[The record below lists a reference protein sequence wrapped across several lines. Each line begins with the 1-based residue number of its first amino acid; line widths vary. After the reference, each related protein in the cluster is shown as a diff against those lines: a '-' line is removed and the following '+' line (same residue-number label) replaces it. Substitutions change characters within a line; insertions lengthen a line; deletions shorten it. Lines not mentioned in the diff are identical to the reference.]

1 MNCSEVIFIMHHTKD
16 KGDIALM
23 KTTLDLTLKGYNIF
37 LPISEHLPFDFIAY
51 KDGKCYR
58 IQAKYSTA
66 GKVNCTTYS
75 GSGKK
80 NYYKEDDFDFYA
92 VYLPEIDRCIY
103 PSLKYGGANF
113 RFSKCNSATPFYW
126 YEDFLEFTENAEKR
140 NYRDMGWTIDIL
152 VSENII
158 NRTVKRRKTS
168 RPPLD
173 EIIKL
178 VDEKGYSETGRM
190 FGVSDNAVRKWIK
203 FGLKYN
209 T

>member
-1 MNCSEVIFIMHHTKD
+1 
-16 KGDIALM
+16 
-23 KTTLDLTLKGYNIF
+23 
-37 LPISEHLPFDFIAY
+37 
-51 KDGKCYR
+51 
-58 IQAKYSTA
+58 
-66 GKVNCTTYS
+66 
-75 GSGKK
+75 
-80 NYYKEDDFDFYA
+80 
-92 VYLPEIDRCIY
+92 
-103 PSLKYGGANF
+103 
-113 RFSKCNSATPFYW
+113 
-126 YEDFLEFTENAEKR
+126 
-140 NYRDMGWTIDIL
+140 MGWTIDIL

>member
-1 MNCSEVIFIMHHTKD
+1 MHHTKD

-58 IQAKYSTA
+58 MQAKYTS
-66 GKVNCTTYS
+66 GGQVKNTTYS
-75 GSGKK
+75 GDKSV
-80 NYYKEDDFDFYA
+80 NHYNDDDFDYYA
-92 VYLPEIDRCIY
+92 AYLPEVDKCIY
-103 PSLKYGGANF
+103 PSIKFAGAAF
-113 RFSKCNSATPFYW
+113 RCTKCNSATPFYW
-126 YEDFLEFTENAEKR
+126 YEDFLDFTDYAEKK

-152 VSENII
+152 ISENIV
-158 NRTVKRRKTS
+158 NRTMKRRKVE
-168 RPPLD
+168 RPPLE

-178 VDEKGYSETGRM
+178 VEEKGYSETGRM

-203 FGLKYN
+203 FGKQYELKDLER
-209 T
+209 

>member
-1 MNCSEVIFIMHHTKD
+1 MHHTKD

-23 KTTLDLTLKGYNIF
+23 KITLDLTIKGFNIF

-58 IQAKYSTA
+58 IQAKYSSG
-66 GKVNCTTYS
+66 GKVNNSTYS
-75 GSGKK
+75 GDKSTK
-80 NYYKEDDFDFYA
+80 YYQEDDFDYYG

-103 PSLKYGGANF
+103 PSIKFAGANF

-126 YEDFLEFTENAEKR
+126 YEDFLDFTDEAEKK
-140 NYRDMGWTIDIL
+140 NYRDLGWTIDIL
-152 VSENII
+152 ITENILE
-158 NRTVKRRKTS
+158 RTIKRRKVE

-190 FGVSDNAVRKWIK
+190 FGVSDNAVRKWIR
-203 FGLKYN
+203 FGKKYELN
-209 T
+209 S

>member
-1 MNCSEVIFIMHHTKD
+1 MHHTKD

-37 LPISEHLPFDFIAY
+37 LPVSEHLPFDFIAY

-58 IQAKYSTA
+58 MQAKYSSA
-66 GKVNCTTYS
+66 GKVNNTTYS
-75 GSGKK
+75 GSKTKK
-80 NYYKEDDFDFYA
+80 YYNEDDFDYYA
-92 VYLPEIDRCIY
+92 LYLSEIDTCIY
-103 PSLKYGGANF
+103 PSIKYGGAVF
-113 RFSKCNSATPFYW
+113 RYNKCNSATPFYW
-126 YEDFLEFTENAEKR
+126 YEDFLEFTDNAPKK

-152 VSENII
+152 MTDNVL
-158 NRTVKRRKTS
+158 NRTVKRRKVT

-178 VDEKGYSETGRM
+178 VEEKGYVETGRQ

-203 FGLKYN
+203 FGNKYN
-209 T
+209 ST

>member
-1 MNCSEVIFIMHHTKD
+1 MHHTKD

-23 KTTLDLTLKGYNIF
+23 KITLDLTIKGFNIF

-58 IQAKYSTA
+58 IQAKYSSG
-66 GKVNCTTYS
+66 GKVNNSTYS
-75 GSGKK
+75 GDKSTK
-80 NYYKEDDFDFYA
+80 YYQEDDFDYYG

-103 PSLKYGGANF
+103 PSIKFAGANF

-126 YEDFLEFTENAEKR
+126 YEDFLDFTDEAEKK
-140 NYRDMGWTIDIL
+140 NYRDLGWTIDIL
-152 VSENII
+152 ITENILE
-158 NRTVKRRKTS
+158 RTIKRRKVK

-203 FGLKYN
+203 FGKQYELN
-209 T
+209 S